1 MLKDMKTVGVLLL
14 LSAISAGTAY
24 AVPKWG
30 TAGVKEIQQNGVCN
44 GVVTDT
50 TGETVIGAS
59 VVVKGTTN
67 GTITGLDGDFSLSGV
82 TKGSILVVS
91 FVGYQNTEVKW
102 NGQPLTI
109 VLKEDTKV
117 LDEVV
122 VVGYGTQKKANLSG
136 AVAAVDGK
144 VLQDRP
150 ITNIGQGLQG
160 VVPNLN
166 ITMNNGGAPGATSS
180 FNIRGNT
187 SLNGGSPLVLV
198 DNVQMDANLVNPDDI
213 ESISVLKDAASASIY
228 GARAAYGVILITT
241 KKGKKS
247 DKPTVSLSATGY
259 WQSPALTFH
268 NVNSMQYLT
277 MMDEAYQ
284 NDGGSGHY
292 FKSQVYQYA
301 EDYFNGKYDSPVFF
315 DTAYDT
321 YKYGYCGNTDWW
333 DELYKT
339 SFSQIYTANISGG
352 NDRTTYY
359 ASVSMN
365 DQGGILKAGDDK
377 YNKYNANVNI
387 SSNITKWLNVSAKIA
402 HTYTDEL
409 HPTGGTTAM
418 NSTAYSGLSSYSGM
432 MKGDLSPLMP
442 VKHPDGHYA
451 GQGSYTNPVAI
462 MEQGGN
468 AQYKQNDLWMTG
480 AVKITPI
487 KGLVINADYT
497 WNFYGKSSNQH
508 VQNFYDYTAVPGT
521 ENYYPWTN
529 PSSVTVTNNDDYY
542 NAFNAFAEYTF
553 SLKEKHNFKVMVGYN
568 QENKHKKYH
577 YAGRKNLI
585 DSSNPSLNL
594 AYGKSSNQHVQN
606 FYDYTAVPGTENY
619 YPWTNPSSVT
629 VTNNDD
635 YYNAFNAFAEYTFSL
650 KEKHNFKVM
659 VGYNQE
665 NKHKKYHYAG
675 RKNLIDSSNPSLNL
689 AYGDMAMNGSETHWS
704 VNGFFARINYDYK
717 GKYLL
722 ELNGRYDGSSKF
734 PHGDR
739 YAFFPSASVA
749 WRVSEEK
756 FWEPIRGWF
765 DNFKLRASYGSLGN
779 QALDESRYG
788 NFPYLA
794 TYGINTKY
802 GALLN
807 GTRPVAVSVPGLV
820 SASFTWETVNQ
831 IDFGFD
837 ASFFGGRLNTSFDWY
852 RRNTKDML
860 TAGQALPAVLGTSV
874 PQENAADMKTV
885 GWEVSLEWND
895 RLSNGFGYHIK
906 GVLSDYQASITKF
919 SNPTKLL
926 GTHYV
931 GEKLNEI
938 WGYVSNGL
946 FQSDEDAK
954 AADQSYLSGGSW
966 GAGDVKYEDLN
977 NDGKIDIGK
986 NTLDDSGDRKIIGNS
1001 TPRYSYGITA
1011 GFDYK
1016 GFDFEMFWQGIG
1028 KRDYWLGGSQFWGF
1042 TDEWCTPL
1050 TSSLDYWTEDNRDA
1064 YFPRLH
1070 HYGVN
1075 GGNHQV
1081 STRYLQNA
1089 AYLRLK
1095 NVVLGYTIPRSITEK
1110 VKISRLRVFVQGE
1123 NLLTFTPLIDSYD
1136 PETLNNMT
1144 YPINKKISVGLNL
1157 TF

>member
-594 AYGKSSNQHVQN
+594 AYG
-606 FYDYTAVPGTENY
+606 
-619 YPWTNPSSVT
+619 
-629 VTNNDD
+629 
-635 YYNAFNAFAEYTFSL
+635 
-650 KEKHNFKVM
+650 
-659 VGYNQE
+659 
-665 NKHKKYHYAG
+665 
-675 RKNLIDSSNPSLNL
+675 
-689 AYGDMAMNGSETHWS
+689 DMAMNGSETHWS

-926 GTHYV
+926 GTHYM

>member
-24 AVPKWG
+24 AVSKGG

-594 AYGKSSNQHVQN
+594 AYG
-606 FYDYTAVPGTENY
+606 
-619 YPWTNPSSVT
+619 
-629 VTNNDD
+629 
-635 YYNAFNAFAEYTFSL
+635 
-650 KEKHNFKVM
+650 
-659 VGYNQE
+659 
-665 NKHKKYHYAG
+665 
-675 RKNLIDSSNPSLNL
+675 
-689 AYGDMAMNGSETHWS
+689 DMAMNGSETHWS

>member
-1 MLKDMKTVGVLLL
+1 M
-14 LSAISAGTAY
+14 
-24 AVPKWG
+24 
-30 TAGVKEIQQNGVCN
+30 
-44 GVVTDT
+44 
-50 TGETVIGAS
+50 
-59 VVVKGTTN
+59 
-67 GTITGLDGDFSLSGV
+67 
-82 TKGSILVVS
+82 VVS

-497 WNFYGKSSNQH
+497 WNF
-508 VQNFYDYTAVPGT
+508 
-521 ENYYPWTN
+521 
-529 PSSVTVTNNDDYY
+529 
-542 NAFNAFAEYTF
+542 
-553 SLKEKHNFKVMVGYN
+553 
-568 QENKHKKYH
+568 
-577 YAGRKNLI
+577 
-585 DSSNPSLNL
+585 
-594 AYGKSSNQHVQN
+594 YGKSSNQHVQN

>member
-339 SFSQIYTANISGG
+339 SFSQIYTANISDG

-480 AVKITPI
+480 AVKITTI

-497 WNFYGKSSNQH
+497 WNF
-508 VQNFYDYTAVPGT
+508 
-521 ENYYPWTN
+521 
-529 PSSVTVTNNDDYY
+529 
-542 NAFNAFAEYTF
+542 
-553 SLKEKHNFKVMVGYN
+553 
-568 QENKHKKYH
+568 
-577 YAGRKNLI
+577 
-585 DSSNPSLNL
+585 
-594 AYGKSSNQHVQN
+594 YGKSSNQHVQN

-1123 NLLTFTPLIDSYD
+1123 NLLTSTPLIDSYD

>member
-136 AVAAVDGK
+136 AVAAGDGK

-377 YNKYNANVNI
+377 YNKCNANVNI

-497 WNFYGKSSNQH
+497 WNF
-508 VQNFYDYTAVPGT
+508 
-521 ENYYPWTN
+521 
-529 PSSVTVTNNDDYY
+529 
-542 NAFNAFAEYTF
+542 
-553 SLKEKHNFKVMVGYN
+553 
-568 QENKHKKYH
+568 
-577 YAGRKNLI
+577 
-585 DSSNPSLNL
+585 
-594 AYGKSSNQHVQN
+594 YGKSSNQHVQN

-1123 NLLTFTPLIDSYD
+1123 NLLTSTPLIDSYD

>member
-451 GQGSYTNPVAI
+451 GQGGYTNPVAI

-497 WNFYGKSSNQH
+497 WNF
-508 VQNFYDYTAVPGT
+508 
-521 ENYYPWTN
+521 
-529 PSSVTVTNNDDYY
+529 
-542 NAFNAFAEYTF
+542 
-553 SLKEKHNFKVMVGYN
+553 
-568 QENKHKKYH
+568 
-577 YAGRKNLI
+577 
-585 DSSNPSLNL
+585 
-594 AYGKSSNQHVQN
+594 YGKSSNQHVQN

-779 QALDESRYG
+779 QALDESSYG

-926 GTHYV
+926 GTRYV
-931 GEKLNEI
+931 GEKLDEI

>member
-594 AYGKSSNQHVQN
+594 AYG
-606 FYDYTAVPGTENY
+606 
-619 YPWTNPSSVT
+619 
-629 VTNNDD
+629 
-635 YYNAFNAFAEYTFSL
+635 
-650 KEKHNFKVM
+650 
-659 VGYNQE
+659 
-665 NKHKKYHYAG
+665 
-675 RKNLIDSSNPSLNL
+675 
-689 AYGDMAMNGSETHWS
+689 DMAMNGSETHWS

-739 YAFFPSASVA
+739 YAFFPSVSVA

>member
-594 AYGKSSNQHVQN
+594 AYG
-606 FYDYTAVPGTENY
+606 
-619 YPWTNPSSVT
+619 
-629 VTNNDD
+629 
-635 YYNAFNAFAEYTFSL
+635 
-650 KEKHNFKVM
+650 
-659 VGYNQE
+659 
-665 NKHKKYHYAG
+665 
-675 RKNLIDSSNPSLNL
+675 
-689 AYGDMAMNGSETHWS
+689 DMAMNGSETHWS

-1016 GFDFEMFWQGIG
+1016 GFDFEMFWLGIG

>member
-1 MLKDMKTVGVLLL
+1 MKTVGVLLL

-480 AVKITPI
+480 AVKITTI

-497 WNFYGKSSNQH
+497 WNF
-508 VQNFYDYTAVPGT
+508 
-521 ENYYPWTN
+521 
-529 PSSVTVTNNDDYY
+529 
-542 NAFNAFAEYTF
+542 
-553 SLKEKHNFKVMVGYN
+553 
-568 QENKHKKYH
+568 
-577 YAGRKNLI
+577 
-585 DSSNPSLNL
+585 
-594 AYGKSSNQHVQN
+594 YGKSSNQHVQN

-1123 NLLTFTPLIDSYD
+1123 NLLTSTPLIDSYD

>member
-594 AYGKSSNQHVQN
+594 AYG
-606 FYDYTAVPGTENY
+606 
-619 YPWTNPSSVT
+619 
-629 VTNNDD
+629 
-635 YYNAFNAFAEYTFSL
+635 
-650 KEKHNFKVM
+650 
-659 VGYNQE
+659 
-665 NKHKKYHYAG
+665 
-675 RKNLIDSSNPSLNL
+675 
-689 AYGDMAMNGSETHWS
+689 DMAMNGSETHWS

-1144 YPINKKISVGLNL
+1144 YPINNKISVGLNL

>member
-59 VVVKGTTN
+59 VVKGTTN

-497 WNFYGKSSNQH
+497 WNF
-508 VQNFYDYTAVPGT
+508 
-521 ENYYPWTN
+521 
-529 PSSVTVTNNDDYY
+529 
-542 NAFNAFAEYTF
+542 
-553 SLKEKHNFKVMVGYN
+553 
-568 QENKHKKYH
+568 
-577 YAGRKNLI
+577 
-585 DSSNPSLNL
+585 
-594 AYGKSSNQHVQN
+594 YGKSSNQHVQN

>member
-59 VVVKGTTN
+59 VVVKGTTY

-497 WNFYGKSSNQH
+497 WNF
-508 VQNFYDYTAVPGT
+508 
-521 ENYYPWTN
+521 
-529 PSSVTVTNNDDYY
+529 
-542 NAFNAFAEYTF
+542 
-553 SLKEKHNFKVMVGYN
+553 
-568 QENKHKKYH
+568 
-577 YAGRKNLI
+577 
-585 DSSNPSLNL
+585 
-594 AYGKSSNQHVQN
+594 YGKSSNQHVQN

>member
-594 AYGKSSNQHVQN
+594 AYG
-606 FYDYTAVPGTENY
+606 
-619 YPWTNPSSVT
+619 
-629 VTNNDD
+629 
-635 YYNAFNAFAEYTFSL
+635 
-650 KEKHNFKVM
+650 
-659 VGYNQE
+659 
-665 NKHKKYHYAG
+665 
-675 RKNLIDSSNPSLNL
+675 
-689 AYGDMAMNGSETHWS
+689 DMAMNGSETHWS

-895 RLSNGFGYHIK
+895 RLSNGFGYQIK

>member
-241 KKGKKS
+241 QKGKKS

-497 WNFYGKSSNQH
+497 WNF
-508 VQNFYDYTAVPGT
+508 
-521 ENYYPWTN
+521 
-529 PSSVTVTNNDDYY
+529 
-542 NAFNAFAEYTF
+542 
-553 SLKEKHNFKVMVGYN
+553 
-568 QENKHKKYH
+568 
-577 YAGRKNLI
+577 
-585 DSSNPSLNL
+585 
-594 AYGKSSNQHVQN
+594 YGKSSNQHVQN

>member
-451 GQGSYTNPVAI
+451 GQGDYTNPVAI

-497 WNFYGKSSNQH
+497 WNF
-508 VQNFYDYTAVPGT
+508 
-521 ENYYPWTN
+521 
-529 PSSVTVTNNDDYY
+529 
-542 NAFNAFAEYTF
+542 
-553 SLKEKHNFKVMVGYN
+553 
-568 QENKHKKYH
+568 
-577 YAGRKNLI
+577 
-585 DSSNPSLNL
+585 
-594 AYGKSSNQHVQN
+594 YGKSSNQHVQN

>member
-1 MLKDMKTVGVLLL
+1 MLKDMKTAGVLLL

-451 GQGSYTNPVAI
+451 GQGGYTNPVAI

-497 WNFYGKSSNQH
+497 WNF
-508 VQNFYDYTAVPGT
+508 
-521 ENYYPWTN
+521 
-529 PSSVTVTNNDDYY
+529 
-542 NAFNAFAEYTF
+542 
-553 SLKEKHNFKVMVGYN
+553 
-568 QENKHKKYH
+568 
-577 YAGRKNLI
+577 
-585 DSSNPSLNL
+585 
-594 AYGKSSNQHVQN
+594 YGKSSNQHVQN

>member
-594 AYGKSSNQHVQN
+594 AYG
-606 FYDYTAVPGTENY
+606 
-619 YPWTNPSSVT
+619 
-629 VTNNDD
+629 
-635 YYNAFNAFAEYTFSL
+635 
-650 KEKHNFKVM
+650 
-659 VGYNQE
+659 
-665 NKHKKYHYAG
+665 
-675 RKNLIDSSNPSLNL
+675 
-689 AYGDMAMNGSETHWS
+689 DMAMNGSETHWS

-852 RRNTKDML
+852 CRNTKDML

>member
-166 ITMNNGGAPGATSS
+166 ITMNNGGAPGATSC

-480 AVKITPI
+480 AVKITTI

-497 WNFYGKSSNQH
+497 WNF
-508 VQNFYDYTAVPGT
+508 
-521 ENYYPWTN
+521 
-529 PSSVTVTNNDDYY
+529 
-542 NAFNAFAEYTF
+542 
-553 SLKEKHNFKVMVGYN
+553 
-568 QENKHKKYH
+568 
-577 YAGRKNLI
+577 
-585 DSSNPSLNL
+585 
-594 AYGKSSNQHVQN
+594 YGKSSNQHVQN

-1123 NLLTFTPLIDSYD
+1123 NLLTSTPLIDSYD

>member
-594 AYGKSSNQHVQN
+594 AYG
-606 FYDYTAVPGTENY
+606 
-619 YPWTNPSSVT
+619 
-629 VTNNDD
+629 
-635 YYNAFNAFAEYTFSL
+635 
-650 KEKHNFKVM
+650 
-659 VGYNQE
+659 
-665 NKHKKYHYAG
+665 
-675 RKNLIDSSNPSLNL
+675 
-689 AYGDMAMNGSETHWS
+689 DMAMNGSETHWS

-734 PHGDR
+734 PHSDR

>member
-150 ITNIGQGLQG
+150 ITNIGQVLQG

-497 WNFYGKSSNQH
+497 WNF
-508 VQNFYDYTAVPGT
+508 
-521 ENYYPWTN
+521 
-529 PSSVTVTNNDDYY
+529 
-542 NAFNAFAEYTF
+542 
-553 SLKEKHNFKVMVGYN
+553 
-568 QENKHKKYH
+568 
-577 YAGRKNLI
+577 
-585 DSSNPSLNL
+585 
-594 AYGKSSNQHVQN
+594 YGKSSNQHVQN

>member
-259 WQSPALTFH
+259 WQLPALTFH

-497 WNFYGKSSNQH
+497 WNF
-508 VQNFYDYTAVPGT
+508 
-521 ENYYPWTN
+521 
-529 PSSVTVTNNDDYY
+529 
-542 NAFNAFAEYTF
+542 
-553 SLKEKHNFKVMVGYN
+553 
-568 QENKHKKYH
+568 
-577 YAGRKNLI
+577 
-585 DSSNPSLNL
+585 
-594 AYGKSSNQHVQN
+594 YGKSSNQHVQN

>member
-1 MLKDMKTVGVLLL
+1 
-14 LSAISAGTAY
+14 
-24 AVPKWG
+24 
-30 TAGVKEIQQNGVCN
+30 
-44 GVVTDT
+44 
-50 TGETVIGAS
+50 
-59 VVVKGTTN
+59 
-67 GTITGLDGDFSLSGV
+67 
-82 TKGSILVVS
+82 
-91 FVGYQNTEVKW
+91 
-102 NGQPLTI
+102 
-109 VLKEDTKV
+109 
-117 LDEVV
+117 
-122 VVGYGTQKKANLSG
+122 
-136 AVAAVDGK
+136 
-144 VLQDRP
+144 
-150 ITNIGQGLQG
+150 
-160 VVPNLN
+160 
-166 ITMNNGGAPGATSS
+166 
-180 FNIRGNT
+180 
-187 SLNGGSPLVLV
+187 
-198 DNVQMDANLVNPDDI
+198 
-213 ESISVLKDAASASIY
+213 
-228 GARAAYGVILITT
+228 
-241 KKGKKS
+241 
-247 DKPTVSLSATGY
+247 
-259 WQSPALTFH
+259 
-268 NVNSMQYLT
+268 
-277 MMDEAYQ
+277 
-284 NDGGSGHY
+284 
-292 FKSQVYQYA
+292 
-301 EDYFNGKYDSPVFF
+301 
-315 DTAYDT
+315 
-321 YKYGYCGNTDWW
+321 
-333 DELYKT
+333 
-339 SFSQIYTANISGG
+339 
-352 NDRTTYY
+352 
-359 ASVSMN
+359 
-365 DQGGILKAGDDK
+365 
-377 YNKYNANVNI
+377 
-387 SSNITKWLNVSAKIA
+387 
-402 HTYTDEL
+402 
-409 HPTGGTTAM
+409 
-418 NSTAYSGLSSYSGM
+418 
-432 MKGDLSPLMP
+432 MP

-497 WNFYGKSSNQH
+497 WNF
-508 VQNFYDYTAVPGT
+508 
-521 ENYYPWTN
+521 
-529 PSSVTVTNNDDYY
+529 
-542 NAFNAFAEYTF
+542 
-553 SLKEKHNFKVMVGYN
+553 
-568 QENKHKKYH
+568 
-577 YAGRKNLI
+577 
-585 DSSNPSLNL
+585 
-594 AYGKSSNQHVQN
+594 YGKSSNQHVQN

>member
-442 VKHPDGHYA
+442 VKHPDGHYT

-497 WNFYGKSSNQH
+497 WNF
-508 VQNFYDYTAVPGT
+508 
-521 ENYYPWTN
+521 
-529 PSSVTVTNNDDYY
+529 
-542 NAFNAFAEYTF
+542 
-553 SLKEKHNFKVMVGYN
+553 
-568 QENKHKKYH
+568 
-577 YAGRKNLI
+577 
-585 DSSNPSLNL
+585 
-594 AYGKSSNQHVQN
+594 YGKSSNQHVQN

>member
-1 MLKDMKTVGVLLL
+1 MLKDVKTVGVLLL

-594 AYGKSSNQHVQN
+594 AYG
-606 FYDYTAVPGTENY
+606 
-619 YPWTNPSSVT
+619 
-629 VTNNDD
+629 
-635 YYNAFNAFAEYTFSL
+635 
-650 KEKHNFKVM
+650 
-659 VGYNQE
+659 
-665 NKHKKYHYAG
+665 
-675 RKNLIDSSNPSLNL
+675 
-689 AYGDMAMNGSETHWS
+689 DMAMNGSETHWS

>member
-1 MLKDMKTVGVLLL
+1 MLKNMKTVGVLLL

-594 AYGKSSNQHVQN
+594 AYG
-606 FYDYTAVPGTENY
+606 
-619 YPWTNPSSVT
+619 
-629 VTNNDD
+629 
-635 YYNAFNAFAEYTFSL
+635 
-650 KEKHNFKVM
+650 
-659 VGYNQE
+659 
-665 NKHKKYHYAG
+665 
-675 RKNLIDSSNPSLNL
+675 
-689 AYGDMAMNGSETHWS
+689 DMAMNGSETHWS

>member
-480 AVKITPI
+480 AVKITTI

-497 WNFYGKSSNQH
+497 WNF
-508 VQNFYDYTAVPGT
+508 
-521 ENYYPWTN
+521 
-529 PSSVTVTNNDDYY
+529 
-542 NAFNAFAEYTF
+542 
-553 SLKEKHNFKVMVGYN
+553 
-568 QENKHKKYH
+568 
-577 YAGRKNLI
+577 
-585 DSSNPSLNL
+585 
-594 AYGKSSNQHVQN
+594 YGKSSNQHVQN

-977 NDGKIDIGK
+977 NNGKIDIGK

-1123 NLLTFTPLIDSYD
+1123 NLLTSTPLIDSYD
-1136 PETLNNMT
+1136 PETLNNVT

>member
-1 MLKDMKTVGVLLL
+1 MYIFAVIYDKHVCETLLFR
-14 LSAISAGTAY
+14 
-24 AVPKWG
+24 
-30 TAGVKEIQQNGVCN
+30 
-44 GVVTDT
+44 VVTDT

-497 WNFYGKSSNQH
+497 WNF
-508 VQNFYDYTAVPGT
+508 
-521 ENYYPWTN
+521 
-529 PSSVTVTNNDDYY
+529 
-542 NAFNAFAEYTF
+542 
-553 SLKEKHNFKVMVGYN
+553 
-568 QENKHKKYH
+568 
-577 YAGRKNLI
+577 
-585 DSSNPSLNL
+585 
-594 AYGKSSNQHVQN
+594 YGKSSNQHVQN